1 MNSLLFILF
10 CLIRLDPVWFLW
22 KKKDGVVGELK
33 ETKDFMLKTKVLL
46 YMFIQ
51 KHAFSI
57 FLFLFANNPVF
68 IEVNRLLFD
77 EKWVCFFIVI

>member
-1 MNSLLFILF
+1 
-10 CLIRLDPVWFLW
+10 
-22 KKKDGVVGELK
+22 
-33 ETKDFMLKTKVLL
+33 MLKTKVLL

-51 KHAFSI
+51 KRAFSI

>member
-1 MNSLLFILF
+1 
-10 CLIRLDPVWFLW
+10 
-22 KKKDGVVGELK
+22 
-33 ETKDFMLKTKVLL
+33 MLKTKVLL

-51 KHAFSI
+51 KRAFSI
-57 FLFLFANNPVF
+57 FLLLFANNPVF